1 MKFTAPISNR
11 ILPRVLQSKSPRYQK
26 AQTWKLK
33 SSPRP
38 RVASKPP
45 TTLPGKTESGTGEL
59 LRARTEASRT
69 SALHAKIDG
78 LMSEDLLAL
87 FRETG
92 ALLDGHF
99 ILRSGL
105 HSRQYF
111 QCALL
116 LQHTDIAAKVCGWL
130 ADKLREFDCDAVISP
145 ALGGIIV
152 GQEVGR
158 ALGKRHIFVEK
169 DEGKLVLRRGFQ
181 ISPDEKFIVVE
192 DVVTRGGRVQ
202 ETIDIVR
209 SRGGTVSAVGVI
221 VDRSGETKPNFGCPF
236 VNLIKMDVETF
247 AADKLPPDLAKIPA
261 VKPGSK

>member
-1 MKFTAPISNR
+1 
-11 ILPRVLQSKSPRYQK
+11 
-26 AQTWKLK
+26 
-33 SSPRP
+33 
-38 RVASKPP
+38 
-45 TTLPGKTESGTGEL
+45 
-59 LRARTEASRT
+59 
-69 SALHAKIDG
+69 
-78 LMSEDLLAL
+78 MSEDILAI
-87 FRETG
+87 FRKTG

-105 HSRQYF
+105 HSREYF

-116 LQHTDIAAKVCGWL
+116 LQDTEIAAKVCGWL
-130 ADKLREFDCDAVISP
+130 ADKLRKFDCDTVISP

-158 ALGKRHIFVEK
+158 SLGKRHIFVEK

-181 ISPDEKFIVVE
+181 ISPGEKFVVVE

-209 SRGGTVSAVGVI
+209 AHGGVVSAVGVI
-221 VDRSGETKPNFGCPF
+221 VDRSGDAKPDFGCPF
-236 VNLIKMDVETF
+236 LSLFDMTVENF
-247 AADKLPPDLAKIPA
+247 SADNLPPDLATIPA

>member
-1 MKFTAPISNR
+1 MTAAP
-11 ILPRVLQSKSPRYQK
+11 P
-26 AQTWKLK
+26 
-33 SSPRP
+33 
-38 RVASKPP
+38 PP
-45 TTLPGKTESGTGEL
+45 TLP
-59 LRARTEASRT
+59 
-69 SALHAKIDG
+69 AKIDIF
-78 LMSEDLLAL
+78 MQEDLLAL
-87 FRETG
+87 FRKTG

-111 QCALL
+111 QCAIL
-116 LQHTDIAAKVCGWL
+116 LQHTDIAAQVCGQL
-130 ADKLREFDCDAVISP
+130 ADKLRTFDCDTVISP

-169 DEGKLVLRRGFQ
+169 EDGKLALRRFQ

-209 SRGGTVSAVGVI
+209 AHGGIASAVGVI
-221 VDRSGETKPNFGCPF
+221 VYLSGKVKPIFVVPF
-236 VNLIKMDVETF
+236 ISLVEMNVENF
-247 AADKLPPDLAKIPA
+247 AAYNLPPDLATIPPI
-261 VKPGSK
+261 KPGSK

>member
-1 MKFTAPISNR
+1 
-11 ILPRVLQSKSPRYQK
+11 
-26 AQTWKLK
+26 
-33 SSPRP
+33 
-38 RVASKPP
+38 
-45 TTLPGKTESGTGEL
+45 
-59 LRARTEASRT
+59 
-69 SALHAKIDG
+69 
-78 LMSEDLLAL
+78 MSDDILAL
-87 FRETG
+87 FRKTG

-105 HSRQYF
+105 HSREYF

-116 LQHTDIAAKVCGWL
+116 LQDTEIAAKVCGWL
-130 ADKLREFDCDAVISP
+130 ADKLRKFDCDTVISP

-152 GQEVGR
+152 GQEVGGS
-158 ALGKRHIFVEK
+158 LGKRHIFVEK

-209 SRGGTVSAVGVI
+209 AHGGVVSAVGVI
-221 VDRSGETKPNFGCPF
+221 VDRSGQSKPGFGCPF
-236 VNLIKMDVETF
+236 VSLVEMTVENF
-247 AADKLPPDLAKIPA
+247 PGDKLPADLAKIPA